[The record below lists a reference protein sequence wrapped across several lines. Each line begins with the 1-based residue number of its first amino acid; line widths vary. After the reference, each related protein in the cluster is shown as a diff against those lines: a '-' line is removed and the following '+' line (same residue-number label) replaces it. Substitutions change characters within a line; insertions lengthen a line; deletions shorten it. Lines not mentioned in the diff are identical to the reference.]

1 MTDGSKA
8 QQANSQMAE
17 AKSAHRSVASAENT
31 VRPNAASSWLWN
43 KDLAPIPRNR
53 RSWGTYNYAALWIA
67 MSVNIPTYMLAS
79 AMIAGGMNWKQAI
92 FTVFLG
98 NVIVLIPMLLN
109 AHAGAEYGIPFPV
122 FARSS
127 FGVLGANVPA
137 VLRALVACGWF
148 GIQTWIGGEAIN
160 TLLAAVKPGWNH
172 PWLCFVGFWAL
183 NLAVILRGI
192 ETIRFLQGVTAP
204 ALLILGI
211 AMLGWA
217 YSKAGGLG
225 PMLSAPSQFHSF
237 GEFFAFFIPSLTG
250 VVAFWATVALN
261 IPDFTRYAKGQREQM
276 VGQALGLPTAMT
288 FYSFIGIAVTS
299 ATVIVFGHAIWDPVV
314 VLSHLGNP
322 IAVVVAMLALLLATL
337 NVNVAANVVSPA
349 NDFSNLYPRKISFKI
364 GGVITC
370 FIGLLMQ
377 PWRWLSSHG
386 SYVMGWLVGYS
397 SFLGPIAGVMIADY
411 YLVRKRV
418 IATDDLFEHGG
429 IYEYTRG
436 FNWRAIGALAAGI
449 AVALSGLEIPALH
462 GLYPYAWFV
471 GFGVSFFIY
480 LLLMPR
486 KQNS

>member
-1 MTDGSKA
+1 MT
-8 QQANSQMAE
+8 E
-17 AKSAHRSVASAENT
+17 TTH
-31 VRPNAASSWLWN
+31 PNAALGTPPAAASSWLWN
-43 KDLAPIPRNR
+43 KDLAPIPRNQR
-53 RSWGTYNYAALWIA
+53 TWGTYNYAALWVA

-98 NVIVLIPMLLN
+98 NMIVLIPMLLN

-122 FARSS
+122 FARAS

-160 TLLAAVKPGWNH
+160 TLLAAMIPGWDH
-172 PWLCFVGFWAL
+172 AWLCFFLFWLL

-192 ETIRFLQGVTAP
+192 EAIRYLQGVTAP
-204 ALLILGI
+204 ALLIFGL

-217 YSKAGGLG
+217 YTKAGGLG
-225 PMLSAPSQFHSF
+225 PMLSTPSQLHTF

-276 VGQALGLPTAMT
+276 LGQALGLPTTMT

-299 ATVIVFGHAIWDPVV
+299 ATVILFGRAIWDPVV
-314 VLSHLGNP
+314 VLARLGSP
-322 IAVVVAMLALLLATL
+322 IAVVIAMVALLMATL

-349 NDFSNLYPRKISFKI
+349 NDFSNLWPRKISFKI
-364 GGVITC
+364 GGIITC
-370 FIGLLMQ
+370 FVGLFMQ

-386 SYVMGWLVGYS
+386 TYVMGWLVGYS

-411 YLVRKRV
+411 YVVRKRRL
-418 IATDDLFEHGG
+418 DPEELFKRGG
-429 IYEYTRG
+429 QYEFSGG
-436 FNWRAIGALAAGI
+436 FNWRAVGALAAGI
-449 AVALSGLEIPALH
+449 FVALIGLVVPVLH
-462 GLYPYAWFV
+462 GLYQYAWFV
-471 GFGVSFFIY
+471 GFGVSFVVY
-480 LLLMPR
+480 LLIMARPQVSR
-486 KQNS
+486 

>member
-1 MTDGSKA
+1 MTEHEG
-8 QQANSQMAE
+8 QNS
-17 AKSAHRSVASAENT
+17 SAE
-31 VRPNAASSWLWN
+31 VPPRASSPSWLWN
-43 KDLAPIPRNR
+43 EDLAPIPPAR
-53 RSWGTYNYAALWIA
+53 RTWGTYNYAALWIA
-67 MSVNIPTYMLAS
+67 MSVNIPTYLMAS

-98 NVIVLIPMLLN
+98 NIIVLIPMLLN
-109 AHAGAEYGIPFPV
+109 AHAGAAYGIPFPV

-127 FGVLGANVPA
+127 FGVLGANIPA

-160 TLLAAVKPGWNH
+160 TLLAALIPTWNH
-172 PWLCFVGFWAL
+172 PWLCFFLFWLL

-192 ETIRFLQGVTAP
+192 STIRFLQGITAP
-204 ALLILGI
+204 ALLILGV
-211 AMLGWA
+211 AMLTWA
-217 YSKAGGLG
+217 YAKAGGLG
-225 PMLSAPSQFHSF
+225 PMLSAPSKFHTF

-276 VGQALGLPTAMT
+276 LGQALGLPTTMT

-299 ATVIVFGHAIWDPVV
+299 ATVIVFGQAIWDPVV
-314 VLSHLGNP
+314 VLSRLGNP
-322 IAVVVAMLALLLATL
+322 VAVVVAMVALLLATL

-349 NDFSNLYPRKISFKI
+349 NDFSNLYPRRISFKV
-364 GGVITC
+364 GGLITC
-370 FIGLLMQ
+370 VIGLLMQ

-411 YLVRKRV
+411 YVLRKRV
-418 IATDDLFEHGG
+418 ISTDDLFERGG
-429 IYEYTRG
+429 AYEFSRG

-449 AVALSGLEIPALH
+449 LVALIGLKVPALRS
-462 GLYPYAWFV
+462 LYQYAWFV
-471 GFGVSFFIY
+471 GFAVSFFTY
-480 LLLMPR
+480 LLCMPR
-486 KQNS
+486 PR

>member
-1 MTDGSKA
+1 MTEVT
-8 QQANSQMAE
+8 ANSSHAE
-17 AKSAHRSVASAENT
+17 ASPPAS
-31 VRPNAASSWLWN
+31 SSWLWN
-43 KDLAPIPRNR
+43 KDLAPIPRER
-53 RSWGTYNYAALWIA
+53 RTWGTYNYAALWIA
-67 MSVNIPTYMLAS
+67 MSVNIPTYLMAS
-79 AMIAGGMNWKQAI
+79 AMIAGGMNWKQAL

-98 NVIVLIPMLLN
+98 NIIVLIPMLLN

-160 TLLAAVKPGWNH
+160 TLLAAIITGWNH
-172 PWLCFVGFWAL
+172 PWLCFFLFWLL

-192 ETIRFLQGVTAP
+192 STIRFLQGITAP

-217 YSKAGGLG
+217 YAKAGGFG
-225 PMLSAPSQFHSF
+225 PMLSAPSKFRTF
-237 GEFFAFFIPSLTG
+237 DEFFAFFIPSLTG

-276 VGQALGLPTAMT
+276 VGQALGLPATMT

-299 ATVIVFGHAIWDPVV
+299 ATVIVFGQAIWDPVI
-314 VLSHLGNP
+314 VLSKLGNP
-322 IAVVVAMLALLLATL
+322 IAVVVAMVALLLATL

-349 NDFSNLYPRKISFKI
+349 NDFSNLYPRRISFKV
-364 GGVITC
+364 GGLITC
-370 FIGLLMQ
+370 VIGLLMQ
-377 PWRWLSSHG
+377 PWRWLASHG

-411 YLVRKRV
+411 FIIRKRV
-418 IATDDLFEHGG
+418 IVTDDLFKRGG
-429 IYEYTRG
+429 IYEFSGG
-436 FNWRAIGALAAGI
+436 FNWRAIAALAAGI
-449 AVALSGLEIPALH
+449 LVALIGLKVPALH
-462 GLYPYAWFV
+462 SLYQYAWFV
-471 GFGVSFFIY
+471 GFGVSFFVY
-480 LLLMPR
+480 LALMPR
-486 KQNS
+486 KR

>member
-1 MTDGSKA
+1 MTEILGKHS
-8 QQANSQMAE
+8 SAE
-17 AKSAHRSVASAENT
+17 ATSPAS
-31 VRPNAASSWLWN
+31 SSWLWN
-43 KDLAPIPRNR
+43 KDLAPIPRER
-53 RSWGTYNYAALWIA
+53 RTWGTYNYAALWIA
-67 MSVNIPTYMLAS
+67 MSVNIPTYLMAS
-79 AMIAGGMNWKQAI
+79 AMIAGGMNWKQAL

-98 NVIVLIPMLLN
+98 NIIVLIPMLLN

-160 TLLAAVKPGWNH
+160 TLLAAIIGGWNH
-172 PWLCFVGFWAL
+172 PWLCFFLFWLL

-192 ETIRFLQGVTAP
+192 STIRFLQGITAP

-217 YSKAGGLG
+217 YTRAGGFG
-225 PMLSAPSQFHSF
+225 PMLSAPSKFRTF
-237 GEFFAFFIPSLTG
+237 DEFFAFFIPSLTG

-276 VGQALGLPTAMT
+276 VGQALGLPTTMT

-299 ATVIVFGHAIWDPVV
+299 ATVIVFGQAIWDPVI
-314 VLSHLGNP
+314 VLSRLGNP
-322 IAVVVAMLALLLATL
+322 IAVVIAMVALLLATL

-349 NDFSNLYPRKISFKI
+349 NDFSNLYPRRISFKA
-364 GGVITC
+364 GGLITC
-370 FIGLLMQ
+370 VIGLLMQ
-377 PWRWLSSHG
+377 PWRWLESHG

-411 YLVRKRV
+411 FIIRKRV
-418 IATDDLFEHGG
+418 IVTDDLFKRGG
-429 IYEYTRG
+429 IYEFSGG
-436 FNWRAIGALAAGI
+436 FNWRAIAALAAGI
-449 AVALSGLEIPALH
+449 LVALIGLKVSALH
-462 GLYPYAWFV
+462 SLYQYAWFV

-480 LLLMPR
+480 LALMPR
-486 KQNS
+486 QR